1 MVVLTGVRRKPM
13 FGLFDRCATR
23 IGLKNSRLMAG
34 SGSFSYGKF
43 VPYRAAK
50 LFKNLF
56 TYHTLIVRSYSVPRS
71 GMASLQPNRNIPC
84 MWDIFGKPAPR
95 DDPSNCL
102 SDFQKLKL
110 DNGSSCSDSNG
121 NDSAISVGSASDED
135 LYFNS
140 GGGGGHNAASTG
152 TSTKK
157 KKRFGR
163 KEIPTEPE
171 VKYLERHL
179 SMKKTIRKKIMRDL
193 QKAFVEDPNEF
204 RVEDIPP
211 EQLKAE
217 INLQSLSF
225 ASGGKKKDKKNN
237 ESNFLDFL
245 RTGSGIGGGECKT
258 TGSAAKSAKNRG
270 YKDADGDSGHGSP
283 ATEESEE
290 EDKKTSF
297 WKRFTM
303 KGSRS
308 KR

>member
-1 MVVLTGVRRKPM
+1 
-13 FGLFDRCATR
+13 
-23 IGLKNSRLMAG
+23 
-34 SGSFSYGKF
+34 
-43 VPYRAAK
+43 
-50 LFKNLF
+50 
-56 TYHTLIVRSYSVPRS
+56 
-71 GMASLQPNRNIPC
+71 MASQVQTNRSIPY
-84 MWDIFGKPAPR
+84 MWDIFGKEP
-95 DDPSNCL
+95 PSAIK
-102 SDFQKLKL
+102 DFQKSKL
-110 DNGSSCSDSNG
+110 VDQYSANDSNG
-121 NDSAISVGSASDED
+121 NDSAISVGSVSDEE

-140 GGGGGHNAASTG
+140 CSNNLN
-152 TSTKK
+152 TSKK
-157 KKRFGR
+157 KKKLGR
-163 KEIPTEPE
+163 KDTTTDPE

-225 ASGGKKKDKKNN
+225 GAAHKKKDKKCN

-245 RTGSGIGGGECKT
+245 RTGNGIGDSKCN
-258 TGSAAKSAKNRG
+258 SSNVRNVKNKG
-270 YKDADGDSGHGSP
+270 YKDVDGDSGHGSP

-297 WKRFTM
+297 WKRFTI
-303 KGSRS
+303 KGSRN